1 MAEAHAAVAFQFT
14 ITPEGVDF
22 RISNEALRAIYY
34 SGVRSWKKRFA
45 RFKNNFLTGLY
56 PASPTSWFVVL
67 ISVLASVFMRIDP
80 SMGVIQV
87 IQDRLGLSNYFAAPA
102 DLYISVVIFST
113 VLWIGMVYMLR
124 YMLKLLLCYHGWMY
138 EPHGKF
144 SLVSKIWLGLVKI
157 FSGRKPLLYSYQ
169 ASLPRLP
176 LPTVQGTISRYLKSV
191 RPLMTDDQY
200 KEMEQLAIDFQE
212 TLGPRLQRYLLL
224 KSWWATNYVSDWWE
238 EYVYLRGRS
247 PIMVNSNYYAMD
259 AIFVHPTQ
267 NQAARAA
274 NVIYSMLLFRRQV
287 AREEVR
293 PILVSNA
300 VPLCSWQYERMFNT
314 TRIPGVETDSL
325 RHWDDSKHV
334 VVYHSGRYFKLPVYF
349 LGQLIRPCE
358 IQAQIEK
365 ILLDKSEPAFGEA
378 HLAAMTAGE
387 RVPWAKARQ
396 KFFSKGVNKS
406 SLDTIE
412 QAAFFVTLDEEEADY
427 DTSFDDLLEKAGNT
441 NEEIGDGDNTMV
453 SSYAESLLHGKTYDR
468 WFDKSFTL
476 VVYKN
481 GRIGLNGEHSWA
493 DAPIIGHLWE
503 HTMYWDG
510 KGIGYGE
517 DKNTLGEASLP
528 LSPPLRL
535 KWDIS
540 EECNEVI
547 ESQLV
552 TANALSEDVDMQ
564 LMAFKHYGKDVC
576 KKCRISPDAWIQ
588 MALQMAYFRDQNK
601 FALTYEASMTRLFR
615 EGRTETVRSCTMD
628 SCNFVRAME
637 DPTKTNEDRIKL
649 LRQAAVTHQNS
660 YRNCM
665 TGTGIDRHLFTLY
678 VVSKYLKEDSKFLGK
693 VLSEPWRLSTS
704 QTPHQQTN
712 LLDLRKHPEYIS
724 GGGGFGPVAD
734 DGYGVSY
741 IIAGENAIMFHISSK
756 HSCNHTSSRRFMK
769 NIEKALLDMRAMF
782 DNTDKK

>member
-1 MAEAHAAVAFQFT
+1 
-14 ITPEGVDF
+14 
-22 RISNEALRAIYY
+22 
-34 SGVRSWKKRFA
+34 
-45 RFKNNFLTGLY
+45 
-56 PASPTSWFVVL
+56 
-67 ISVLASVFMRIDP
+67 
-80 SMGVIQV
+80 
-87 IQDRLGLSNYFAAPA
+87 
-102 DLYISVVIFST
+102 
-113 VLWIGMVYMLR
+113 
-124 YMLKLLLCYHGWMY
+124 
-138 EPHGKF
+138 
-144 SLVSKIWLGLVKI
+144 
-157 FSGRKPLLYSYQ
+157 
-169 ASLPRLP
+169 
-176 LPTVQGTISRYLKSV
+176 
-191 RPLMTDDQY
+191 
-200 KEMEQLAIDFQE
+200 
-212 TLGPRLQRYLLL
+212 
-224 KSWWATNYVSDWWE
+224 
-238 EYVYLRGRS
+238 
-247 PIMVNSNYYAMD
+247 
-259 AIFVHPTQ
+259 
-267 NQAARAA
+267 
-274 NVIYSMLLFRRQV
+274 MLLFRRQV

-427 DTSFDDLLEKAGNT
+427 DT
-441 NEEIGDGDNTMV
+441 DGDNTMV

-547 ESQLV
+547 ECSW
-552 TANALSEDVDMQ
+552 SRRMRCHMQ

-576 KKCRISPDAWIQ
+576 KKCRISPNAWIQMALQMAYFRHYGKDVCKKCRISPDAWIQ
-588 MALQMAYFRDQNK
+588 MALQMAYFRLMAFKHYGKDVCKKCHISPDAWIQIVLHLQMAYFRDQNK